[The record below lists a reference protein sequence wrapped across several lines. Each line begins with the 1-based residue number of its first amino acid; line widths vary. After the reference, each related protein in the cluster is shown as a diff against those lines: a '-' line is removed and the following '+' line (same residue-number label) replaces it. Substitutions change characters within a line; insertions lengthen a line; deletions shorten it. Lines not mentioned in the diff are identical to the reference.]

1 MPLEQYLQTIG
12 LDDKEA
18 KVYLANLQLG
28 PSPIQAI
35 SKQSGIK
42 RSTVYEVVKT
52 LKDKGLLN
60 ATQRDKK
67 KLFVAEEP
75 NNLILYLKQKE
86 KVLQEI
92 LPDLEALK
100 NINASRPAIRIF
112 EGELGIEQIYED
124 MIKKPGEILA
134 FAAPKGFI
142 SLTLLR
148 FLQQSWEP
156 RRIAQGV
163 AMKRININN
172 TGRAGNNYKRRHKAS
187 ELEEVYYLPVEHY
200 PFSVGIYVYR
210 SKVAFVSYQKQE
222 MVGIVIRS
230 PEINKTMKMM
240 FEMFYGKKIE
250 H

>member
-1 MPLEQYLQTIG
+1 MPLEQYLQAIG
-12 LDDKEA
+12 LSDKEA

-28 PSPIQAI
+28 PSPIQDI
-35 SKQSGIK
+35 SRQSGLK
-42 RSTVYEVVKT
+42 RSTVYEIVKT
-52 LKDKGLLN
+52 LKDKGLIQT
-60 ATQRDKK
+60 TQHDKK
-67 KLFVAEEP
+67 KLFIAEEP
-75 NNLILYLKQKE
+75 ANLALYLKQRE

-112 EGELGIEQIYED
+112 EGELGIEKIYED

-156 RRIAQGV
+156 RRIAQKIP
-163 AMKRININN
+163 MKRININN
-172 TGRAGNNYKRRHKAS
+172 TGRENNNYRKRSKP
-187 ELEEVYYLPVEHY
+187 EECEEVFYLPIEHY
-200 PFSVGIYVYR
+200 PFSVGIYTYR

-240 FEMFYGKKIE
+240 FGLFSGKK
-250 H
+250 